1 LNHNG
6 FSTLLSIGRDAKTAK
21 SVGKGYLTA
30 VQYLAPSRFLCPAA
44 DSCLDSCLF
53 TSGLSAVF
61 QKINHVRRARA
72 RFFVEH
78 RSAYWRQLD
87 LELRR
92 FLALCDRRGLKPA
105 VRPNGTSDVIWERVG
120 AHLFDC
126 KTFRRIRWYDYTKIQ
141 KRLLPSWSLP
151 QRYTL
156 TLSRDQTDS
165 AVDAVWS
172 VNPRARVSVVFGGRL
187 PSHWC
192 DRRVVDGDAHDL
204 TFLHRPGSVIGLK
217 AKGPAKRDRSGF
229 VVWN

>member
-1 LNHNG
+1 M
-6 FSTLLSIGRDAKTAK
+6 D
-21 SVGKGYLTA
+21 V
-30 VQYLAPSRFLCPAA
+30 
-44 DSCLDSCLF
+44 CLF
-53 TSGLSAVF
+53 DSGLSAVYRA
-61 QKINHVRRARA
+61 INDVRRARA
-72 RFFVEH
+72 RYFLEN
-78 RSAYWRQLD
+78 RAAYWRQLD

-92 FLALCDRRGLKPA
+92 FLALCDRRQLRPT
-105 VRPNGTSDVIWERVG
+105 VRPNGTSDVVWERVG

-141 KRLLPSWSLP
+141 KRLLPSWRLP

-156 TLSRDQTDS
+156 TLSRGQTDS

-172 VNPRARVSVVFGGRL
+172 VNPRARVSVVFGNGL